1 MLSDIFKF
9 EEVNLWVCR
18 WRLSCSFQNVSYVT
32 MSIPCQL
39 RFWDQNLY
47 CLPRPWRPMWCWGR
61 DEHQWTV
68 LNWLWNQSI
77 HRFQK
82 VCNSYEAKG
91 FVNKQSLK
99 IMSWYRYRSLVFGQ
113 NLQTE
118 ITTPGIMQLCLM
130 LGWWLLM
137 RGEMLRIYWS
147 ICDYR
152 PSPGMPCAMMF
163 LFFSPLWRSLTEGRT
178 YRLCIDA
185 DGSRSTLQ
193 PGDSLVNV
201 FISPLQAQQ
210 ILPHFIISSLS
221 LASNLG
227 FRWLASPWERSKCN
241 RPRKSAFWKCW
252 SKSTSSPTFAGE
264 YALRFHMRCCSSIIL
279 RICRDTERPRQTHH
293 SISIV

>member
-18 WRLSCSFQNVSYVT
+18 WRLSCSFQNVNYVT
-32 MSIPCQL
+32 MSIPSQL

-47 CLPRPWRPMWCWGR
+47 CLPRPWRPMWYWGR

-68 LNWLWNQSI
+68 MNWLWNQSI

-99 IMSWYRYRSLVFGQ
+99 IMSWYRYRLLVFDQ

-147 ICDYR
+147 ICDYM

-221 LASNLG
+221 APNLG

-264 YALRFHMRCCSSIIL
+264 SALRFHMRCCSSIIL
-279 RICRDTERPRQTHH
+279 RIWRDTERPRQTHH

>member
-1 MLSDIFKF
+1 
-9 EEVNLWVCR
+9 
-18 WRLSCSFQNVSYVT
+18 
-32 MSIPCQL
+32 
-39 RFWDQNLY
+39 
-47 CLPRPWRPMWCWGR
+47 
-61 DEHQWTV
+61 
-68 LNWLWNQSI
+68 
-77 HRFQK
+77 
-82 VCNSYEAKG
+82 
-91 FVNKQSLK
+91 
-99 IMSWYRYRSLVFGQ
+99 MSWYRYRSLVFGQ

-147 ICDYR
+147 ICDYM

-210 ILPHFIISSLS
+210 ILPHFISVSCPKSWIQVAGFTVGAEQMQQAKDIS
-221 LASNLG
+221 
-227 FRWLASPWERSKCN
+227 
-241 RPRKSAFWKCW
+241 FWKCW
-252 SKSTSSPTFAGE
+252 SKSTSLANLRRWICPAFPH
-264 YALRFHMRCCSSIIL
+264 ALL
-279 RICRDTERPRQTHH
+279 L
-293 SISIV
+293 